1 MINALN
7 YLILLKYK
15 KFFKKKKVFF
25 KYANNRIML
34 KINGGKISDKVSFRV
49 RAREKKFKN
58 NNNNFVISHCND
70 IKKTK
75 QPTHTHIK

>member
-15 KFFKKKKVFF
+15 KFLKKKSFF

-34 KINGGKISDKVSFRV
+34 KINGGKIRDKVSSRV
-49 RAREKKFKN
+49 RERGRRN
-58 NNNNFVISHCND
+58 LRTTITIS
-70 IKKTK
+70 
-75 QPTHTHIK
+75 